1 MFANKLVNLSNFVY
15 QVEDLSMLNE
25 VVEKIDQS
33 IFGVELSIC
42 KDGVSKFLV
51 TPPHTRLNE
60 ERYETNFKPF
70 SDGFDWFEGIIHGR
84 KMWLTYMIA
93 I

>member
-15 QVEDLSMLNE
+15 QVEDLNMLNE

-42 KDGVSKFLV
+42 NNGVSKF
-51 TPPHTRLNE
+51 
-60 ERYETNFKPF
+60 
-70 SDGFDWFEGIIHGR
+70 
-84 KMWLTYMIA
+84 
-93 I
+93 